1 MINVGFYYKVKSGHE
16 KEFEETFKH
25 VNEYLKSFQGFKGAR
40 LYKSVDNPSE
50 YLIYSEWDS
59 LEAFRKFIDS
69 QAYRETVN
77 YGKSIIEGRP
87 HHKVFQ
93 EVNS

>member
-16 KEFEETFKH
+16 KEFEETFKR

-59 LEAFRKFIDS
+59 LEAFRK
-69 QAYRETVN
+69 
-77 YGKSIIEGRP
+77 
-87 HHKVFQ
+87 
-93 EVNS
+93 